1 MWAWIVFT
9 LIGST
14 YASVVAE
21 EKVVTVLYNDPS
33 VSDPVKLEVKVNER
47 ADTITYHMLPE
58 GSMADV
64 ETFEDYTTGFAA
76 SRDTEEEGCFIR
88 RLPRTLKEEV
98 RGLEQATETGPQQYS
113 GSLDLLAL
121 TLGEEEEVMVGER
134 ILDFCGDYQM
144 YKLVAEDENDLE
156 TANGDNNNDKD
167 TPAEELRFFFSFRRR
182 CRLFSFF
189 FSCYNFTCTS
199 STGQSL
205 VFPFFWFFGFNG

>member
-14 YASVVAE
+14 YASVVAD
-21 EKVVTVLYNDPS
+21 EKVLTVLYNDPS
-33 VSDPVKLEVKVNER
+33 ASDPVKLEVKVNER

-58 GSMADV
+58 GNMADV
-64 ETFEDYTTGFAA
+64 ETFEDYSTV
-76 SRDTEEEGCFIR
+76 RVLLLCYVM
-88 RLPRTLKEEV
+88 LPRTLKEEV
-98 RGLEQATETGPQQYS
+98 RGLEQATETGPQEYS

-134 ILDFCGDYQM
+134 IVDFCGDYQM
-144 YKLVAEDENDLE
+144 YKLVAGDENDNLE
-156 TANGDNNNDKD
+156 TANTDNDED
-167 TPAEELRFFFSFRRR
+167 TPAEELRFFFSRRRR

-189 FSCYNFTCTS
+189 FSCYSFTCTT

-205 VFPFFWFFGFNG
+205 IFPFFWFFGFNG